1 LADWLT
7 GKLADLLTDL
17 LRSLTK
23 FNAKQL
29 INGKLMAGIFSE
41 TGVAVRVAVY
51 YIFLL
56 FFYILIYDG
65 YIKILSKEVK
75 NMGST
80 ANVYQKLADRM
91 SLSANEVCGMTGIGR
106 NTVYNALASGQ
117 LRGKRIGK
125 KKWVI
130 LVSEV
135 NRWLSES

>member
-1 LADWLT
+1 
-7 GKLADLLTDL
+7 
-17 LRSLTK
+17 
-23 FNAKQL
+23 
-29 INGKLMAGIFSE
+29 
-41 TGVAVRVAVY
+41 
-51 YIFLL
+51 
-56 FFYILIYDG
+56 
-65 YIKILSKEVK
+65 
-75 NMGST
+75 MGST